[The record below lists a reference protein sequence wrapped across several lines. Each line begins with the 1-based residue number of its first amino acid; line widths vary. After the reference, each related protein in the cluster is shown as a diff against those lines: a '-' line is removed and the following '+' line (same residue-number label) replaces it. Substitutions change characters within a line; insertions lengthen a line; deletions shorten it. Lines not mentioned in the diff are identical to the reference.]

1 MLQVTDIDVNSSE
14 GGRRSWT
21 EYAHNLIIWKE
32 HMMKRSV
39 FDTYHPAINFI
50 FFCIVIISSIF
61 TMNPVL
67 LGISLISAGTY
78 AYMLNGKR
86 TVRFIL
92 FFILPLILFAA
103 VINAIVN
110 PRGETVIFYTEYSRI
125 TMEAALYG
133 ICTGI
138 MISSMLLWFSCF
150 TKIMT
155 GDKFTYMFGKIM
167 PSISLI
173 ITMVMRF
180 VPDFKGKIAE
190 ISNAQKGIGCDV
202 TEGRAAEKVRHG
214 IKITSIMFSWSLE
227 NSVDTADSMRARG
240 YGAKKRSSFAIYDF
254 DKRDAAAVFVI
265 ALATAVFISGAI
277 SGRYSVEFYPDI
289 SMPEFMDTDIILYA
303 AYALL
308 CFFPAIVEF
317 KEAILWRYLRSKI

>member
-1 MLQVTDIDVNSSE
+1 
-14 GGRRSWT
+14 
-21 EYAHNLIIWKE
+21 
-32 HMMKRSV
+32 MKRSV

-67 LGISLISAGTY
+67 LGISFISAGTY

-180 VPDFKGKIAE
+180 VPDFKGKI
-190 ISNAQKGIGCDV
+190 QC
-202 TEGRAAEKVRHG
+202 TERHRLRCHRR
-214 IKITSIMFSWSLE
+214 K
-227 NSVDTADSMRARG
+227 
-240 YGAKKRSSFAIYDF
+240 
-254 DKRDAAAVFVI
+254 
-265 ALATAVFISGAI
+265 
-277 SGRYSVEFYPDI
+277 SGRKSQTWHKDNIDNVFLVSGKFRRYGRFHEGERIRSEK
-289 SMPEFMDTDIILYA
+289 T
-303 AYALL
+303 
-308 CFFPAIVEF
+308 F
-317 KEAILWRYLRSKI
+317 KFCNI

>member
-67 LGISLISAGTY
+67 LGISFISAGTY

-110 PRGETVIFYTEYSRI
+110 PRGETVIFYTEYRI
-125 TMEAALYG
+125 
-133 ICTGI
+133 
-138 MISSMLLWFSCF
+138 
-150 TKIMT
+150 
-155 GDKFTYMFGKIM
+155 
-167 PSISLI
+167 
-173 ITMVMRF
+173 R
-180 VPDFKGKIAE
+180 
-190 ISNAQKGIGCDV
+190 
-202 TEGRAAEKVRHG
+202 
-214 IKITSIMFSWSLE
+214 
-227 NSVDTADSMRARG
+227 
-240 YGAKKRSSFAIYDF
+240 
-254 DKRDAAAVFVI
+254 
-265 ALATAVFISGAI
+265 
-277 SGRYSVEFYPDI
+277 
-289 SMPEFMDTDIILYA
+289 
-303 AYALL
+303 
-308 CFFPAIVEF
+308 
-317 KEAILWRYLRSKI
+317 